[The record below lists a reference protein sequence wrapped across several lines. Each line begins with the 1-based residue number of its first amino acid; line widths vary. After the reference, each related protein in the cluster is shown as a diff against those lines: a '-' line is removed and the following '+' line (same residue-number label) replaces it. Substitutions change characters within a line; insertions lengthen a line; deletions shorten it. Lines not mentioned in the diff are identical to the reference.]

1 MIMLNG
7 IENFLHLVDANW
19 TTILVIVGLVLSIG
33 KKTKDYFSKSKEEQ
47 IAIAKLQIQES
58 MLKMITEA
66 EIDFETW
73 SQAGSIKRSQVIQ
86 EIYERY
92 PVLSKVADQKQLID
106 WIDEEIKDSL
116 KTLRKVV
123 EENNKITE

>member
-106 WIDEEIKDSL
+106 WIDEEIKGSL